1 MELAVTENDG
11 GRPARHVLKQQ
22 GQIFDS
28 LAKSIFQVLKMEKEM
43 PEELSDSI
51 GLLFGKD
58 HVWDWQ
64 KVIEIL
70 GILAVA
76 IRENRKPGYM
86 AEPVSRYTKA
96 EVILLDC
103 IFEYYVSDPGTFYYD
118 DPPRPDLSPVE
129 DRTDD
134 KPGGTSSIENGTD

>member
-22 GQIFDS
+22 GQVFDS
-28 LAKSIFQVLKMEKEM
+28 LAKSIFRVLKMEKEM

-51 GLLFGKD
+51 GTSLWKRPCMG
-58 HVWDWQ
+58 
-64 KVIEIL
+64 
-70 GILAVA
+70 LAESNRNPWHSGCVF

-118 DPPRPDLSPVE
+118 DPPRL
-129 DRTDD
+129 
-134 KPGGTSSIENGTD
+134 I